1 MKFQS
6 PGSGLRLFYHLAKL
20 YGGNSNWYRGKN
32 WAFRTRWRLILF
44 EKAAHSFARSWLTS
58 SSIKPTIGGGNLW
71 IAGFLRKVF
80 IYILVYFGGRRSSS
94 WPVLFCI
101 VSVSISYL

>member
-6 PGSGLRLFYHLAKL
+6 PGSGLRLFYVLAKL
-20 YGGNSNWYRGKN
+20 YGGDANWYRGKN

-58 SSIKPTIGGGNLW
+58 SSIKPTIGGGNRGSLV
-71 IAGFLRKVF
+71 FLRNYLFLFWFNSEDVD
-80 IYILVYFGGRRSSS
+80 LLHG
-94 WPVLFCI
+94 LFCF
-101 VSVSISYL
+101 VLCLP

>member
-20 YGGNSNWYRGKN
+20 FGGNSNWYRGKR

-44 EKAAHSFARSWLTS
+44 EKAAHSFVRNRFNS
-58 SSIKPTIGGGNLW
+58 SPKPIIGGGNWVSL
-71 IAGFLRKVF
+71 VF
-80 IYILVYFGGRRSSS
+80 KEIIYFILV
-94 WPVLFCI
+94 
-101 VSVSISYL
+101 

>member
-20 YGGNSNWYRGKN
+20 FGGNSNWYCGKR

-58 SSIKPTIGGGNLW
+58 SSIKPTIGGGNRGSL
-71 IAGFLRKVF
+71 VF
-80 IYILVYFGGRRSSS
+80 FKE
-94 WPVLFCI
+94 LFIFI
-101 VSVSISYL
+101 VV